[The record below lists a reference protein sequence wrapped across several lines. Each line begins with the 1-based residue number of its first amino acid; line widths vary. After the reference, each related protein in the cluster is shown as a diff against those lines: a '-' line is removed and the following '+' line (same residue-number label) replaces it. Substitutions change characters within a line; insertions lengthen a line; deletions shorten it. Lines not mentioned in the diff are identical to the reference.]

1 MPCSA
6 PSPKPGDGLTTF
18 GKAELHRS
26 KTSQSKKA
34 KVNGIYAC
42 WLPSP
47 SYRPGSSRRSLK
59 VLPLQVLPSL
69 VLPGLCRTPGLS
81 RTTASVYSNCS
92 LGSDRRRSL
101 GTMFARDPWCSA
113 PLPGLSACRTGLG
126 HRETEIEKQ
135 RPETGA
141 THRPISPASSLNRLN
156 ETGPDQSNPLKCRHF
171 CHTRKSRH
179 RDQSGWLWTQ
189 SAANRSLGRNSLLT
203 AKLTANSGESRRQN
217 HSKAQ
222 QTREFAALIG

>member
-6 PSPKPGDGLTTF
+6 PSPKPGDGSTTF

-26 KTSQSKKA
+26 KTSQSRKA
-34 KVNGIYAC
+34 RVNGIYAC

-47 SYRPGSSRRSLK
+47 SYHPGSFRRLLK
-59 VLPLQVLPSL
+59 VPPLQVSPSL

-81 RTTASVYSNCS
+81 RTTASACSNCS
-92 LGSDRRRSL
+92 LAAIDAWAQCS
-101 GTMFARDPWCSA
+101 AWDPGCSA

-141 THRPISPASSLNRLN
+141 THRSISPASSLNWLN
-156 ETGPDQSNPLKCRHF
+156 ETGPNVSNPLKCRHF
-171 CHTRKSRH
+171 RHTRKSRH
-179 RDQSGWLWTQ
+179 RDQSGWL
-189 SAANRSLGRNSLLT
+189 
-203 AKLTANSGESRRQN
+203 
-217 HSKAQ
+217 
-222 QTREFAALIG
+222 